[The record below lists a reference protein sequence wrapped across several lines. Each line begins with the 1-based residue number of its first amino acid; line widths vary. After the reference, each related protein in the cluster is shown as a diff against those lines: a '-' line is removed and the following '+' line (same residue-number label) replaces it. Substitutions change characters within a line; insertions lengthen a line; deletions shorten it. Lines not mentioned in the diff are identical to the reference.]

1 MLDPTFRGDFM
12 ALTVDGIFALMPEL
26 FLPEKAQGLTVSV
39 YYQVTGEGGGDYTCL
54 IENGA
59 FTLKREA
66 KPDATSVVV
75 ISGEDWIALNEG
87 KLDPMQAFMTGKLKG
102 TGDLGL
108 LQKFPKFFKK
118 PQKQGGPVKP
128 LKDLVPARLGLVGA
142 GLEVSVGGESW
153 GDGAEVLG
161 DEAAVRGLVCGL
173 ADPGPALLGGQLQFK
188 GDMGLLRKAWK
199 TWSAE
204 PEITFPDTPGGK
216 ALATLRR
223 RYRGGAS
230 GTLEVKVE
238 GVPYR
243 LDFSPEGLSVR
254 PGEVEGGAALG
265 ISDADF
271 AALNA
276 GKLNLVAALLGGAIT
291 VKGDMSQVAA
301 YTAHFDADVN
311 PAQGLLESMP
321 ERFNAEK
328 AGDLEAVVGYQID
341 DMGYTVLIRNGTCMV
356 FPRLL
361 KPCDT
366 LLKAKADDFVA
377 MSTGTLNAQEAF
389 MTGKIQI
396 EGDPLLMQKVA
407 KSFRR
412 PEV

>member
-1 MLDPTFRGDFM
+1 MLDPTFRGDQM

-26 FLPEKAQGLTVSV
+26 FLPEKAQGMTVSV

-59 FTLKREA
+59 FSLKREA

-75 ISGEDWIALNEG
+75 IGAEDWIALNEG

-118 PQKQGGPVKP
+118 PQKESGPVKA
-128 LKDLVPARLGLVGA
+128 LKDLVPARLALAGA
-142 GLEVSVGGESW
+142 GLKVTVGGESW
-153 GDGAEVLG
+153 GEGAEVAG
-161 DEAAVRGLVCGL
+161 DEAAVRALVCGL
-173 ADPGPALLGGQLQFK
+173 SDPGPALLGGQIRYA

-199 TWSAE
+199 TWSQE

-216 ALATLRR
+216 ALATLRK
-223 RYRGGAS
+223 RYKGGAT
-230 GTLEVKVE
+230 GTMEVKVD

-254 PGEVEGGAALG
+254 PGEVEGAALS

-271 AALNA
+271 AALNV

-291 VKGDMSQVAA
+291 VKGDVSQVAS
-301 YTAHFDADVN
+301 YTAHFEAAVN
-311 PAQGLLESMP
+311 PAEALLESMP

-328 AGDLEAVVGYQID
+328 AGDLEAAVGYQID
-341 DMGYTVLIRNGTCMV
+341 DLGYTLFIRNGACMV

-366 LLKAKADDFVA
+366 LLKAKADDFIA

-407 KSFRR
+407 KSFKR
-412 PEV
+412 PEA

>member
-1 MLDPTFRGDFM
+1 M

-59 FTLKREA
+59 FSMKREA

-75 ISGEDWIALNEG
+75 IAAEDWIALNEG

-128 LKDLVPARLGLVGA
+128 LKDLVPARLALAGTGIKVTVGT
-142 GLEVSVGGESW
+142 ESW
-153 GDGAEVLG
+153 GSGAEVAG
-161 DEAAVRGLVCGL
+161 DEAALRGLVCGIS
-173 ADPGPALLGGQLQFK
+173 DPGPALLGGQIRYG
-188 GDMGLLRKAWK
+188 GDMALLRKAWK

-216 ALATLRR
+216 ALATLRK
-223 RYRGGAS
+223 RYKGGAT
-230 GTLEVKVE
+230 GTMEVKVD

-243 LDFSPEGLSVR
+243 LDFSPDGLSVR
-254 PGEVEGGAALG
+254 PGEVEGRAALG

-328 AGDLEAVVGYQID
+328 AGDLEAAVGYQID
-341 DMGYTVLIRNGTCMV
+341 DLGYTLFIRNGACLV
-356 FPRLL
+356 FPRLM

-366 LLKAKADDFVA
+366 LLKAKADDFIA

-407 KSFRR
+407 KSFKR
-412 PEV
+412 PEA

>member
-1 MLDPTFRGDFM
+1 M
-12 ALTVDGIFALMPEL
+12 ALTVDGIFSLMPEL

-39 YYQVTGEGGGDYTCL
+39 YYQVTGDGGGDYTCL

-59 FTLKREA
+59 FSLKREA

-75 ISGEDWIALNEG
+75 IAAEDWIALNEG

-118 PQKQGGPVKP
+118 PPKQGGPVKP
-128 LKDLVPARLGLVGA
+128 LKDLMPARLALAGA
-142 GLEVSVGGESW
+142 GIKVTMGGESW
-153 GDGAEVLG
+153 GDAGDGGAEVAG
-161 DEAAVRGLVCGL
+161 DEAAVRALVCGI
-173 ADPGPALLGGQLQFK
+173 ADPGPALLGGQIRYS
-188 GDMGLLRKAWK
+188 GDMALLRKAWK

-204 PEITFPDTPGGK
+204 PEISFPDTPGGK
-216 ALATLRR
+216 ALATLRK
-223 RYRGGAS
+223 RYKGGAS
-230 GTLEVKVE
+230 GTLEVKVD

-301 YTAHFDADVN
+301 YTAYFDVDVN
-311 PAQGLLESMP
+311 PAQGLLETMP

-341 DMGYTVLIRNGTCMV
+341 DMGYTLLIRNGACMV
-356 FPRLL
+356 FPRLM

-366 LLKAKADDFVA
+366 LLKAKAEDFIA

-407 KSFRR
+407 KSFKR
-412 PEV
+412 PEA

>member
-1 MLDPTFRGDFM
+1 M

-59 FTLKREA
+59 FSLKREA
-66 KPDATSVVV
+66 KADATSVVTIGV
-75 ISGEDWIALNEG
+75 EDWIALNEG

-108 LQKFPKFFKK
+108 LQKLPKFFKK

-128 LKDLVPARLGLVGA
+128 LKELVPARLALAGA
-142 GLEVSVGGESW
+142 GLKVTVGGDSW
-153 GDGAEVLG
+153 GEGAEVVG
-161 DEAAVRGLVCGL
+161 DDGAVRGLVCGIS
-173 ADPGPALLGGQLQFK
+173 DPGPALLGGQLRFT
-188 GDMGLLRKAWK
+188 GDMALLRGAWK
-199 TWSAE
+199 VWSVE

-216 ALATLRR
+216 ALATLRK
-223 RYRGGAS
+223 RYRGGTS
-230 GTLEVKVE
+230 GTLELKVD
-238 GVPYR
+238 GVSYR
-243 LDFSPEGLSVR
+243 LDFSPEGLSLR
-254 PGEVEGGAALG
+254 PGEVEGGPALG
-265 ISDADF
+265 ITDADF

-276 GKLNLVAALLGGAIT
+276 GKLNLVAALLGGGIT

-321 ERFNAEK
+321 QRFNAEK

-341 DMGYTVLIRNGTCMV
+341 NMGYTLLIRHGVCMV
-356 FPRLL
+356 LPRLL

-407 KSFRR
+407 KSFQR
-412 PEV
+412 PEA

>member
-1 MLDPTFRGDFM
+1 M
-12 ALTVDGIFALMPEL
+12 ALTVDGIFSLMPEL
-26 FLPEKAQGLTVSV
+26 FLAEKAQGLTVSV

-59 FTLKREA
+59 FSLQREA

-75 ISGEDWIALNEG
+75 IGAEDWIALNEG

-118 PQKQGGPVKP
+118 PQKQGGPLKP
-128 LKDLVPARLGLVGA
+128 LSELVPVRLALAGA
-142 GLEVSVGGESW
+142 AIKVSVGNDSW
-153 GDGAEVLG
+153 GEGAELSG
-161 DEAAVRGLVCGL
+161 EEAALRALVCGL
-173 ADPGPALLGGQLQFK
+173 SDPGPALLGGQIRFV
-188 GDMGLLRKAWK
+188 GDMSLLRGAWKAWA
-199 TWSAE
+199 AE
-204 PEITFPDTPGGK
+204 PEITYPATPGGK
-216 ALATLRR
+216 ALATLCK
-223 RYRGGAS
+223 RYKGGAS
-230 GTLEVKVE
+230 GTLEVKVD

-243 LDFSPEGLSVR
+243 LDFTPEALSLR
-254 PGEVEGGAALG
+254 PGEVEGGAALA
-265 ISDADF
+265 ITDADF

-276 GKLNLVAALLGGAIT
+276 GKLNLVAALLGGTIT

-311 PAQGLLESMP
+311 PAMGLLESMP

-328 AGDLEAVVGYQID
+328 AGELEAAVGYQID
-341 DMGYTVLIRNGTCMV
+341 DLGYTLLIRKGSCMV

-361 KPCDT
+361 SPCDT
-366 LLKAKADDFVA
+366 LLKAKGDDFIA
-377 MSTGTLNAQEAF
+377 LNTGMLNAQEAF

-412 PEV
+412 PEA

>member
-1 MLDPTFRGDFM
+1 M
-12 ALTVDGIFALMPEL
+12 ALTVDGIFSLMPEL

-39 YYQVTGEGGGDYTCL
+39 YYQVTGEGGGDYACL

-66 KPDATSVVV
+66 KSDATSVVV
-75 ISGEDWIALNEG
+75 IGAEDWIALSEG

-118 PQKQGGPVKP
+118 PQKQGGPVKA
-128 LKDLVPARLGLVGA
+128 LKDLVSARLALAGA
-142 GLEVSVGGESW
+142 GLKVTVGSESW
-153 GDGAEVLG
+153 GEGAEVSG
-161 DEAAVRGLVCGL
+161 DEAAVRGLICGL
-173 ADPGPALLGGQLQFK
+173 AEPGPALLGGQLRFT
-188 GDMGLLRKAWK
+188 GDLGLLRKAWK
-199 TWSAE
+199 TWAAE
-204 PEITFPDTPGGK
+204 PEITYPTTPGGK
-216 ALATLRR
+216 ALATLRK
-223 RYRGGAS
+223 RYKGGAS
-230 GTLEVKVE
+230 GTLEVKVD
-238 GVPYR
+238 GVSYR
-243 LDFSPEGLSVR
+243 LEFSPQGLSVR
-254 PGEVEGGAALG
+254 PGEVEGGFALG
-265 ISDADF
+265 ITDADF

-276 GKLNLVAALLGGAIT
+276 GKLNLVAALLAGTIT

-301 YTAHFDADVN
+301 YTAYFDADVN

-328 AGDLEAVVGYQID
+328 AGDLEAIVGYQID
-341 DMGYTVLIRNGTCMV
+341 DLGYTLLIRHGSCMV

-366 LLKAKADDFVA
+366 MLKAKADDFIA
-377 MSTGTLNAQEAF
+377 LSTGTLNAQEAF

-407 KSFRR
+407 KSFKR
-412 PEV
+412 PEA

>member
-1 MLDPTFRGDFM
+1 M

-59 FTLKREA
+59 FSLKREA

-75 ISGEDWIALNEG
+75 IGAEDWIALNEG

-128 LKDLVPARLGLVGA
+128 LKDLMPARLGLVA
-142 GLEVSVGGESW
+142 GLKVTVGGDSW
-153 GDGAEVLG
+153 GEGAELAG

-173 ADPGPALLGGQLQFK
+173 SDPGPALLGGQLRYS
-188 GDMGLLRKAWK
+188 GDMALLRGAWK
-199 TWSAE
+199 AWSAE
-204 PEITFPDTPGGK
+204 PEITFPETPGGK
-216 ALATLRR
+216 ALATLCR
-223 RYRGGAS
+223 RYKGGAS
-230 GTLEVKVE
+230 GTLEVKVD
-238 GVPYR
+238 GTPYR

-254 PGEVEGGAALG
+254 PGEVEGGAALA

-321 ERFNAEK
+321 ERFNPEK
-328 AGDLEAVVGYQID
+328 AGDLEAAVGYQID
-341 DMGYTVLIRNGTCMV
+341 DLGYTLLIRRGACLV

-366 LLKAKADDFVA
+366 LLKAKSDDFVA

-412 PEV
+412 PEA

>member
-1 MLDPTFRGDFM
+1 M
-12 ALTVDGIFALMPEL
+12 ALTVDGIFTLMPEL

-59 FTLKREA
+59 FSLKREA
-66 KPDATSVVV
+66 KPDATSVVT
-75 ISGEDWIALNEG
+75 ISAEDWIALNEG

-128 LKDLVPARLGLVGA
+128 LKELVPARLTMAGA
-142 GLEVSVGGESW
+142 GVKVTVGGESW
-153 GDGAEVLG
+153 GEGAEVTG

-173 ADPGPALLGGQLQFK
+173 SDPGPALLGGQIRFS
-188 GDMGLLRKAWK
+188 GDMALLRKAWK

-216 ALATLRR
+216 ALATLRK
-223 RYRGGAS
+223 RYRGGAR
-230 GTLEVKVE
+230 GTLEVKVD

-243 LDFSPEGLSVR
+243 LDFSPEGLFVR

-341 DMGYTVLIRNGTCMV
+341 DLGYTLLIRNGVCMV
-356 FPRLL
+356 FPRLM

-366 LLKAKADDFVA
+366 LLKAKAEDFIA

-412 PEV
+412 PEA

>member
-1 MLDPTFRGDFM
+1 M
-12 ALTVDGIFALMPEL
+12 ALTVDGIFSLMPEL
-26 FLPEKAQGLTVSV
+26 FLAEKAQGLTVSV
-39 YYQVTGEGGGDYTCL
+39 YYQVTGDGGGDYTCL

-59 FTLKREA
+59 FSLKREP

-75 ISGEDWIALNEG
+75 IGAEDWIALNEG

-128 LKDLVPARLGLVGA
+128 LKELMPGRLALAGA
-142 GLEVSVGGESW
+142 GLKVSVGGESW
-153 GDGAEVLG
+153 GEGAEVAG

-173 ADPGPALLGGQLQFK
+173 AEPGPALMGGQLRFS
-188 GDMGLLRKAWK
+188 GDMALLRKAWK
-199 TWSAE
+199 AWSAE
-204 PEITFPDTPGGK
+204 PEISFPDTPGGK
-216 ALATLRR
+216 ALATLSK
-223 RYRGGAS
+223 RYKGGAA
-230 GTLEVKVE
+230 GTLEVKVD

-243 LDFSPEGLSVR
+243 LAFSPEGLSVR
-254 PGEVEGGAALG
+254 PGEVDGGDALAITDG
-265 ISDADF
+265 DF

-291 VKGDMSQVAA
+291 VKGDMSRVAA
-301 YTAHFDADVN
+301 YTAHFDSAIN
-311 PAQGLLESMP
+311 PAQAMLESMP

-328 AGDLEAVVGYQID
+328 AGDLEAIVGYQID
-341 DMGYTVLIRNGTCMV
+341 DLGYTLLIRNGACMV
-356 FPRLL
+356 MPRLL
-361 KPCDT
+361 QPCDT
-366 LLKAKADDFVA
+366 LLKAKGDDFLA

-407 KSFRR
+407 KSFKR
-412 PEV
+412 PGA

>member
-1 MLDPTFRGDFM
+1 M

-26 FLPEKAQGLTVSV
+26 FLPEKAQGMTVSV

-59 FTLKREA
+59 FSLKREA

-75 ISGEDWIALNEG
+75 IGAEDWIALNEG

-118 PQKQGGPVKP
+118 PQKESGPVKA
-128 LKDLVPARLGLVGA
+128 LKDLVPARLALAGA
-142 GLEVSVGGESW
+142 GLKVTVGGESW
-153 GDGAEVLG
+153 GEGAEVAG
-161 DEAAVRGLVCGL
+161 DEAAVRALVCGL
-173 ADPGPALLGGQLQFK
+173 SDPGPALLGGQIRYA

-199 TWSAE
+199 TWSQE

-216 ALATLRR
+216 ALATLRK
-223 RYRGGAS
+223 RYKGGAT
-230 GTLEVKVE
+230 GTMEVKVD

-254 PGEVEGGAALG
+254 PGEVEGAALS

-271 AALNA
+271 AALNV

-291 VKGDMSQVAA
+291 VKGDVSQVAS
-301 YTAHFDADVN
+301 YTAHFEAAVN
-311 PAQGLLESMP
+311 PAEALLESMP

-328 AGDLEAVVGYQID
+328 AGDLEAAVGYQID
-341 DMGYTVLIRNGTCMV
+341 DLGYTLFIRNGACMV

-366 LLKAKADDFVA
+366 LLKAKADDFIA

-407 KSFRR
+407 KSFKR
-412 PEV
+412 PEA

>member
-1 MLDPTFRGDFM
+1 M

-26 FLPEKAQGLTVSV
+26 FLADKAQGLTVSV

-54 IENGA
+54 IENGV
-59 FTLKREA
+59 FSLKREPKA
-66 KPDATSVVV
+66 DATSVVV
-75 ISGEDWIALNEG
+75 IGAEDWIALNEG

-118 PQKQGGPVKP
+118 PQKQGGPVKA
-128 LKDLVPARLGLVGA
+128 LKDLVPARMAMAGVGLKLSVGA
-142 GLEVSVGGESW
+142 ESW
-153 GDGAEVLG
+153 GAGAELSG
-161 DEAAVRGLVCGL
+161 DETALRAVVCGL
-173 ADPGPALLGGQLQFK
+173 SDPGPALLGGQLNFK
-188 GDMGLLRKAWK
+188 GDMGLLRQAWK
-199 TWSAE
+199 TWAAE
-204 PEITFPDTPGGK
+204 PEINFPNTPGGK
-216 ALATLRR
+216 ALATLRN
-223 RYRGGAS
+223 RYKGGAS
-230 GTLEVKVE
+230 GSMEVKVD
-238 GVPYR
+238 GVAYR

-254 PGEVEGGAALG
+254 PGDVEGGFALG

-291 VKGDMSQVAA
+291 VKGDLSQVAA

-321 ERFNAEK
+321 ERFNPEK
-328 AGDLEAVVGYQID
+328 AGDLEAIVGYQID
-341 DMGYTVLIRNGTCMV
+341 DLGYTLLVRKGTCMV

-412 PEV
+412 PEA

>member
-1 MLDPTFRGDFM
+1 
-12 ALTVDGIFALMPEL
+12 
-26 FLPEKAQGLTVSV
+26 VSV
-39 YYQVTGEGGGDYTCL
+39 YYQVTGEGGGDYTCQ
-54 IENGA
+54 IDNGV
-59 FTLKREA
+59 FSLRREA

-75 ISGEDWIALNEG
+75 IAAADWIALNEG

-118 PQKQGGPVKP
+118 PQKVGGPVKP
-128 LKDLVPARLGLVGA
+128 LKDLVPARLAMVETGLKVQVG
-142 GLEVSVGGESW
+142 SESW
-153 GDGAEVLG
+153 GEGAELTG
-161 DEAAVRGLVCGL
+161 DEAAVRALVCGL
-173 ADPGPALLGGQLQFK
+173 ADPGPALLGGQVHFS
-188 GDMGLLRKAWK
+188 GDMLLLRRAWK

-204 PEITFPDTPGGK
+204 PEIHYTDTPGGK
-216 ALATLRR
+216 ALATLRK
-223 RYRGGAS
+223 RYKGGAT
-230 GTLEVKVE
+230 GTLEVKVD

-243 LDFSPEGLSVR
+243 LDFTPEGLALR

-276 GKLNLVAALLGGAIT
+276 GKLNLVAALLAGAIT
-291 VKGDMSQVAA
+291 VKGDLSQVAA
-301 YTAHFDADVN
+301 YTAHFEADVN

-328 AGDLEAVVGYQID
+328 AGDLEAIVGYLID
-341 DMGYTVLIRNGTCMV
+341 DLGYTLLIRKGTCMV

-366 LLKAKADDFVA
+366 LLKAKPEDFIA

-412 PEV
+412 PEA

>member
-1 MLDPTFRGDFM
+1 M

-59 FTLKREA
+59 FSLKREA

-75 ISGEDWIALNEG
+75 IGGEDWIALNEG

-108 LQKFPKFFKK
+108 LQKFPKFFRK

-128 LKDLVPARLGLVGA
+128 LRDLVAARLALAGA
-142 GLEVSVGGESW
+142 GIKVSVGTESW
-153 GDGAEVLG
+153 GEGAELVG
-161 DEAAVRGLVCGL
+161 DEASVRALVCGISE
-173 ADPGPALLGGQLQFK
+173 PGPALLGGQLRFT
-188 GDMGLLRKAWK
+188 GDMALLRKAWK
-199 TWSAE
+199 VWVAE
-204 PEITFPDTPGGK
+204 PEISFPDTPGGK
-216 ALATLRR
+216 ALATLRK

-230 GTLEVKVE
+230 GTLEVKVD

-243 LDFSPEGLSVR
+243 LDFSPEGLAVR

-291 VKGDMSQVAA
+291 VKGDISQVAA

-321 ERFNAEK
+321 ERFNPEK
-328 AGDLEAVVGYQID
+328 AGELEAIVGYQID
-341 DMGYTVLIRNGTCMV
+341 DLGYTLLIRKGACMV

-366 LLKAKADDFVA
+366 LLKAKAEDFVA

-407 KSFRR
+407 KSFKR
-412 PEV
+412 PEA

>member
-1 MLDPTFRGDFM
+1 M

-59 FTLKREA
+59 FSLKREP

-75 ISGEDWIALNEG
+75 IGAEDWIALNEG

-128 LKDLVPARLGLVGA
+128 LMDLVPARLALAGA
-142 GLEVSVGGESW
+142 GLKVSVGSESW
-153 GDGAEVLG
+153 GEGAEVAG
-161 DEAAVRGLVCGL
+161 EETAVRSLVCGL
-173 ADPGPALLGGQLQFK
+173 SDPGPALLGGQLRFA
-188 GDMGLLRKAWK
+188 GDMALLRGAWK
-199 TWSAE
+199 AWSAE
-204 PEITFPDTPGGK
+204 PEISFPDTPGGK
-216 ALATLRR
+216 ALATLRK

-230 GTLEVKVE
+230 GTLEVKVD
-238 GVPYR
+238 GVSYR
-243 LDFSPEGLSVR
+243 LDFSPEGLAMR

-341 DMGYTVLIRNGTCMV
+341 DMGYTVFIRKGACMV

-396 EGDPLLMQKVA
+396 EGDPLVMQKVA

-412 PEV
+412 PEA

>member
-1 MLDPTFRGDFM
+1 M
-12 ALTVDGIFALMPEL
+12 ALSVDGIFALMPEL
-26 FLPEKAQGLTVSV
+26 FLPEKAQGLNVSV
-39 YYQVTGEGGGDYTCL
+39 YYQVTGEGGGDYACL

-59 FTLKREA
+59 FSLKREA

-75 ISGEDWIALNEG
+75 IGAEDWIALNEG

-118 PQKQGGPVKP
+118 PQKQGGPLKP
-128 LKDLVPARLGLVGA
+128 LKDLVTARLALAGPGLKVT
-142 GLEVSVGGESW
+142 VGGESW
-153 GDGAEVLG
+153 GVGAEVTG
-161 DEAAVRGLVCGL
+161 DEAAVRALVCGL
-173 ADPGPALLGGQLQFK
+173 ADPGPALLGGHLRYL
-188 GDMGLLRKAWK
+188 GDMALLRKAWK

-204 PEITFPDTPGGK
+204 PEISYPDTPGGK

-223 RYRGGAS
+223 RYKGGAS
-230 GTLEVKVE
+230 GTLEVKVD
-238 GVPYR
+238 GIPYR

-254 PGEVEGGAALG
+254 SGEVEGGAALA

-291 VKGDMSQVAA
+291 VKGDLSKVAA

-311 PAQGLLESMP
+311 PAQALLESMP

-328 AGDLEAVVGYQID
+328 AGDLEAVVGYQIE
-341 DMGYTVLIRNGTCMV
+341 DMGYTLLIRQGVCMV

-366 LLKAKADDFVA
+366 LLKAKPDDFVA

-412 PEV
+412 PEA

>member
-1 MLDPTFRGDFM
+1 M

-54 IENGA
+54 IENGV
-59 FTLKREA
+59 FSLKREA
-66 KPDATSVVV
+66 KSDATSVVV
-75 ISGEDWIALNEG
+75 IGGEDWIALNEG
-87 KLDPMQAFMTGKLKG
+87 KLDPMQAFMSGKLKG

-108 LQKFPKFFKK
+108 LQKFPKFFRK
-118 PQKQGGPVKP
+118 PQKQGSPVKP
-128 LKDLVPARLGLVGA
+128 LKDLVTARLALGGA
-142 GLEVSVGGESW
+142 GLKVRVGNESW
-153 GDGAEVLG
+153 GEGPEVAG
-161 DEAAVRGLVCGL
+161 DEAAVRALVCGL
-173 ADPGPALLGGQLQFK
+173 ADPGPALLGGQLRFS
-188 GDMGLLRKAWK
+188 GDMALLRKAWK

-204 PEITFPDTPGGK
+204 PEISFPDTPGGK
-216 ALATLRR
+216 ALATLSK
-223 RYRGGAS
+223 RYKGGAK
-230 GTLEVKVE
+230 GTLEVKVD

-243 LDFSPEGLSVR
+243 LEFSPNGLSVR

-265 ISDADF
+265 ISDGDF

-291 VKGDMSQVAA
+291 VKGDLSQVAA
-301 YTAHFDADVN
+301 YTAHFEADVN

-328 AGDLEAVVGYQID
+328 AGELEAVVGYQID
-341 DMGYTVLIRNGTCMV
+341 DLAYTLLIRKGACMV

-366 LLKAKADDFVA
+366 LLTSKSDDFVA

-389 MTGKIQI
+389 MTGKIKI

-407 KSFRR
+407 KSFKR
-412 PEV
+412 P

>member
-1 MLDPTFRGDFM
+1 M
-12 ALTVDGIFALMPEL
+12 
-26 FLPEKAQGLTVSV
+26 
-39 YYQVTGEGGGDYTCL
+39 
-54 IENGA
+54 
-59 FTLKREA
+59 
-66 KPDATSVVV
+66 VV
-75 ISGEDWIALNEG
+75 IGAEDWIALNEG

-128 LKDLVPARLGLVGA
+128 LKELVPARLAMAGTGLQ
-142 GLEVSVGGESW
+142 VSVAGESW
-153 GDGAEVLG
+153 GEGSEVAG
-161 DEAAVRGLVCGL
+161 DESAVRSLVCGL
-173 ADPGPALLGGQLQFK
+173 SDPGPALLGGQIRFS
-188 GDMGLLRKAWK
+188 GDMARLREAWQ

-204 PEITFPDTPGGK
+204 PEIQFPDTPGGK
-216 ALATLRR
+216 ALATLRK
-223 RYRGGAS
+223 RYKGGAS
-230 GTLEVKVE
+230 GTLEVKV
-238 GVPYR
+238 GGASYR

-254 PGEVEGGAALG
+254 PGGVEGAAALG

-291 VKGDMSQVAA
+291 VKGDLSQVAA

-341 DMGYTVLIRNGTCMV
+341 DLGYTLLIRQGACMV
-356 FPRLL
+356 FSRLL

-366 LLKAKADDFVA
+366 LLKAKSDDFIA
-377 MSTGTLNAQEAF
+377 MNTGTLNAQEAF

-396 EGDPLLMQKVA
+396 EGDPLVMQKVA

-412 PEV
+412 PEA

>member
-1 MLDPTFRGDFM
+1 M
-12 ALTVDGIFALMPEL
+12 ALTVDGIFSLMPEL
-26 FLPEKAQGLTVSV
+26 FLADKAQGLTVSV

-54 IENGA
+54 IENSA
-59 FTLKREA
+59 FSLKREA

-75 ISGEDWIALNEG
+75 IGAEDWIALNEG

-118 PQKQGGPVKP
+118 PQKQGGPVKA
-128 LKDLVPARLGLVGA
+128 LKDLVPARLALA
-142 GLEVSVGGESW
+142 GGGVKVSVGAEAWGE
-153 GDGAEVLG
+153 GAELVG
-161 DEAAVRGLVCGL
+161 EEAAVRALICGL
-173 ADPGPALLGGQLQFK
+173 SDPGPALLGGQLSFK
-188 GDMGLLRKAWK
+188 GDMEALRRAWK
-199 TWSAE
+199 SWAAE
-204 PEITFPDTPGGK
+204 PEITYPETPGGK
-216 ALATLRR
+216 ALATLRK
-223 RYRGGAS
+223 RYKGGAT
-230 GTLEVKVE
+230 GTLEVKVD
-238 GVPYR
+238 GVSYR

-254 PGEVEGGAALG
+254 PGEADGGMLLG

-271 AALNA
+271 AALNE

-291 VKGDMSQVAA
+291 VRGDMSRVAA
-301 YTAHFDADVN
+301 YTAHFEANVN
-311 PAQGLLESMP
+311 PAQALFESMP

-328 AGDLEAVVGYQID
+328 AGDLEAAVGYQID
-341 DMGYTVLIRNGTCMV
+341 DMGYTLLIRKGACMV

-366 LLKAKADDFVA
+366 LLKAKAEDFVA

-412 PEV
+412 PEA

>member
-1 MLDPTFRGDFM
+1 M
-12 ALTVDGIFALMPEL
+12 ALTVDGIFSLMPEL

-39 YYQVTGEGGGDYTCL
+39 YYQVTGDGGGDYTCR
-54 IENGA
+54 IDNGV
-59 FTLKREA
+59 FSLVREA

-75 ISGEDWIALNEG
+75 IGAEDWIALNEG

-128 LKDLVPARLGLVGA
+128 LKDLVPVRLALAGA
-142 GLEVSVGGESW
+142 GIKVSVAGEAW
-153 GDGAEVLG
+153 GEGAEVAG
-161 DEAAVRGLVCGL
+161 DESAVRALVCGIS
-173 ADPGPALLGGQLQFK
+173 DPGPALLSGQLRFS
-188 GDMGLLRKAWK
+188 GDMAVLRKAWK
-199 TWSAE
+199 AWSAE

-216 ALATLRR
+216 ALATLRK
-223 RYRGGAS
+223 RYKGGAS
-230 GTLEVKVE
+230 GNLTVTVD
-238 GVPYR
+238 GVPYS
-243 LDFSPEGLSVR
+243 LCFSPDGLALR
-254 PGEVEGGAALG
+254 PGELEGAATLG

-276 GKLNLVAALLGGAIT
+276 GKLNLVAALLGGGIT
-291 VKGDMSQVAA
+291 VKGDLSQVAS

-328 AGDLEAVVGYQID
+328 AGDLEAAVGYQID
-341 DMGYTVLIRNGTCMV
+341 DMGYTLFIRKGACLV

-361 KPCDT
+361 TPCDT

-377 MSTGTLNAQEAF
+377 MSTGKLNAQEAF

-407 KSFRR
+407 KSFKR
-412 PEV
+412 PEA

>member
-1 MLDPTFRGDFM
+1 M

-26 FLPEKAQGLTVSV
+26 FLPEKAQGMTVSV

-59 FTLKREA
+59 FSLKREA

-75 ISGEDWIALNEG
+75 IGAEDWIALNEG

-118 PQKQGGPVKP
+118 PQKESGPVKA
-128 LKDLVPARLGLVGA
+128 LKDLVPARLALAGA
-142 GLEVSVGGESW
+142 GLKVTVGGESW
-153 GDGAEVLG
+153 GEGAEVAG
-161 DEAAVRGLVCGL
+161 DEAAVRALVCGL
-173 ADPGPALLGGQLQFK
+173 SDPGPALLGGQIRYA

-199 TWSAE
+199 TWSQE

-216 ALATLRR
+216 ALATLRK
-223 RYRGGAS
+223 RYKGGAT
-230 GTLEVKVE
+230 GTMEVKVD

-243 LDFSPEGLSVR
+243 LDFSSEGLSVR
-254 PGEVEGGAALG
+254 PGEVEGAALS

-271 AALNA
+271 AALNV

-291 VKGDMSQVAA
+291 VKGAVSQVAS
-301 YTAHFDADVN
+301 YTAHFEAAVN
-311 PAQGLLESMP
+311 PAEALLESMP

-328 AGDLEAVVGYQID
+328 AGDLEAAVGYQID
-341 DMGYTVLIRNGTCMV
+341 DLGYTLFIRNGACMV

-366 LLKAKADDFVA
+366 LLKAKADDFIA

-407 KSFRR
+407 KSFKR
-412 PEV
+412 PEA

>member
-1 MLDPTFRGDFM
+1 M

-39 YYQVTGEGGGDYTCL
+39 YYQVTGEGGGDYTCR
-54 IENGA
+54 IDNGA
-59 FTLKREA
+59 FSLKREA
-66 KPDATSVVV
+66 KPDATSLVV
-75 ISGEDWIALNEG
+75 IGAEDWIALNEG

-108 LQKFPKFFKK
+108 LQKFPKFFRK
-118 PQKQGGPVKP
+118 PQKEGGPVKP
-128 LKDLVPARLGLVGA
+128 LKDLVPARLALAGA
-142 GLEVSVGGESW
+142 GLKVSVGSESW
-153 GDGAEVLG
+153 GAGSEVTG
-161 DEAAVRGLVCGL
+161 NDAAVRALVCGL
-173 ADPGPALLGGQLQFK
+173 ADPGPALLGGQLRFS
-188 GDMGLLRKAWK
+188 GDMTCLRKAWK

-204 PEITFPDTPGGK
+204 PEIQFPDTPGGK
-216 ALATLRR
+216 ALATLRK
-223 RYRGGAS
+223 RYKGGAS
-230 GTLEVKVE
+230 GTLEVKVD
-238 GVPYR
+238 GVSYR

-254 PGEVEGGAALG
+254 PGEVEGAAALG

-276 GKLNLVAALLGGAIT
+276 GKLNLVAALLAGAIT
-291 VKGDMSQVAA
+291 VKGDLSQVAA

-321 ERFNAEK
+321 ERFDVEK
-328 AGDLEAVVGYQID
+328 AGDLEAVVGYQIED
-341 DMGYTVLIRNGTCMV
+341 LGYTLLIRNGACMV
-356 FPRLL
+356 FPRLM

-366 LLKAKADDFVA
+366 LLKAKPEDFIA

-407 KSFRR
+407 KSFKR
-412 PEV
+412 PEA

>member
-1 MLDPTFRGDFM
+1 M
-12 ALTVDGIFALMPEL
+12 ALTVDGIFTLMPEL

-54 IENGA
+54 IENGV
-59 FTLKREA
+59 FSLKREA
-66 KPDATSVVV
+66 KADATSVVV
-75 ISGEDWIALNEG
+75 IGAEDWIALNEG

-128 LKDLVPARLGLVGA
+128 LKDLVTARLALVGA
-142 GLEVSVGGESW
+142 GIKVTIGSESW
-153 GDGAEVLG
+153 GDGAEVVG
-161 DEAAVRGLVCGL
+161 DEAAMRALVCGL
-173 ADPGPALLGGQLQFK
+173 SEPGPALLGGQITFS
-188 GDMGLLRKAWK
+188 GDMSVLRKAWK

-204 PEITFPDTPGGK
+204 PEISYPDTAGGK
-216 ALATLRR
+216 ALATLRK
-223 RYRGGAS
+223 RYKGGTS
-230 GTLEVKVE
+230 GTLEVKVD

-243 LDFSPEGLSVR
+243 LDFSPEGLFVR
-254 PGEVEGGAALG
+254 PGEVEGGDALG

-276 GKLNLVAALLGGAIT
+276 GKLNLVAALLGGSIT
-291 VKGDMSQVAA
+291 VKGDMSRVAA

-321 ERFNAEK
+321 ERFNPEK

-341 DMGYTVLIRNGTCMV
+341 DMGYTLLIRNGACMV
-356 FPRLL
+356 FPRLM

-389 MTGKIQI
+389 MSGKIQI

-412 PEV
+412 PEA

>member
-1 MLDPTFRGDFM
+1 M

-59 FTLKREA
+59 FSLKREA
-66 KPDATSVVV
+66 KADATSVVTIGV
-75 ISGEDWIALNEG
+75 EDWIALNEG

-128 LKDLVPARLGLVGA
+128 LKELVPARLALAGA
-142 GLEVSVGGESW
+142 GLKVTVGGDSW
-153 GDGAEVLG
+153 GEGAEVVG
-161 DEAAVRGLVCGL
+161 DDGAVRGLVCDIS
-173 ADPGPALLGGQLQFK
+173 DPGPALLGGQLRFT
-188 GDMGLLRKAWK
+188 GDMALLRGAWK
-199 TWSAE
+199 VWSVE

-216 ALATLRR
+216 ALATLRK
-223 RYRGGAS
+223 RYRGGTS
-230 GTLEVKVE
+230 GTLELKVD
-238 GVPYR
+238 GVSYR
-243 LDFSPEGLSVR
+243 LDFSPEGLSLR
-254 PGEVEGGAALG
+254 PGEVEGGPALG
-265 ISDADF
+265 ITDADF

-276 GKLNLVAALLGGAIT
+276 GKLNLVAALLGGGIT

-321 ERFNAEK
+321 QRFNAEK

-341 DMGYTVLIRNGTCMV
+341 NMGYTLLIRHGVCMV
-356 FPRLL
+356 LPRLL

-407 KSFRR
+407 KSFQR
-412 PEV
+412 PEA

>member
-1 MLDPTFRGDFM
+1 M

-59 FTLKREA
+59 FSLKREP

-75 ISGEDWIALNEG
+75 IGAEDWIALNEG

-128 LKDLVPARLGLVGA
+128 LKELVPARLALATGVKVTVG
-142 GLEVSVGGESW
+142 SESW
-153 GDGAEVLG
+153 GEGAEVAG

-173 ADPGPALLGGQLQFK
+173 SDPGPALLGGQIRFS
-188 GDMGLLRKAWK
+188 GDMALLRRAWK

-204 PEITFPDTPGGK
+204 PEISFPDTPGGK
-216 ALATLRR
+216 ALATLRK
-223 RYRGGAS
+223 RYKGGAS
-230 GTLEVKVE
+230 GTLEVKVD

-243 LDFSPEGLSVR
+243 LDFSPEGLAVR

-276 GKLNLVAALLGGAIT
+276 GKLNLVAALLGGGIT

-301 YTAHFDADVN
+301 YTAHFEVDVN

-328 AGDLEAVVGYQID
+328 AGDLEAVVGYQIE
-341 DMGYTVLIRNGTCMV
+341 DMAYTLLIRNGTCMV

-366 LLKAKADDFVA
+366 LLKAKADDFIA

-407 KSFRR
+407 KSFKR
-412 PEV
+412 PEA

>member
-1 MLDPTFRGDFM
+1 M
-12 ALTVDGIFALMPEL
+12 ALTVDGIFSLMPEL

-59 FTLKREA
+59 FSLKREA
-66 KPDATSVVV
+66 KPDATSVVT
-75 ISGEDWIALNEG
+75 IGAEDWIALNEG

-128 LKDLVPARLGLVGA
+128 LKDLVPGRLSLAGA
-142 GLEVSVGGESW
+142 GLKVRVGGESW
-153 GDGAEVLG
+153 GEGAEVVG
-161 DEAAVRGLVCGL
+161 DEAAVRSLLCGIS
-173 ADPGPALLGGQLQFK
+173 DPGPSLLGGQLRFT

-199 TWSAE
+199 TWSSE

-216 ALATLRR
+216 ALATLRK
-223 RYRGGAS
+223 RYKGGAT
-230 GTLEVKVE
+230 GTLEVKVD

-301 YTAHFDADVN
+301 YTAHFEADVN

-321 ERFNAEK
+321 DRFNPEK

-341 DMGYTVLIRNGTCMV
+341 DTAYTLLIRNGACLV

-412 PEV
+412 PEA